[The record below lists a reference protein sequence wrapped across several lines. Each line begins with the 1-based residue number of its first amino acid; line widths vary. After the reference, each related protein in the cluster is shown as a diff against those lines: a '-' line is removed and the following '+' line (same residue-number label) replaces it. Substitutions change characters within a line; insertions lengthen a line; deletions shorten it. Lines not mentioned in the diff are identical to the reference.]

1 MLYTS
6 NIRSYSTTTPNSAA
20 SSSASAPGN
29 DSGNSSS
36 AAVVSVAEL
45 LKSLDTQAKVFLHMA
60 ARNSGAADDDA
71 AVTASGFALHL
82 RDVYAQVDANLQ
94 VTRQFSAARAELLQ
108 EQSKAATTTASAT
121 TANAAAAPASAGTS
135 AAAAASG
142 YDDDMMDVD
151 DDCIEVAAP
160 SYQSSKSLAEVEKE
174 YITALE
180 PYRLELLPLIQS
192 SGRSSEVLI
201 AGANTSGPTAAFGI
215 HMRARH
221 GRNVM
226 EDPLLTVL
234 TAVAGVLV
242 AELALH
248 WT

>member
-1 MLYTS
+1 MYTS

-29 DSGNSSS
+29 GNSSS
-36 AAVVSVAEL
+36 AVVSVAEL

-60 ARNSGAADDDA
+60 ARNSGAADEDA

-108 EQSKAATTTASAT
+108 EQSKATAVTAST
-121 TANAAAAPASAGTS
+121 TSAAAAGSAGTS
-135 AAAAASG
+135 AAAAACA
-142 YDDDMMDVD
+142 DDCDMMDVD

-160 SYQSSKSLAEVEKE
+160 PYNSSKSLAEIEKE

-180 PYRLELLPLIQS
+180 PYRLELLPLIQK

-201 AGANTSGPTAAFGI
+201 AGANTSGPTGMLCTI
-215 HMRARH
+215 T
-221 GRNVM
+221 
-226 EDPLLTVL
+226 E
-234 TAVAGVLV
+234 
-242 AELALH
+242 
-248 WT
+248 